1 MSATALSTT
10 PVDQLPLASAPAE
23 SPAMTMV
30 RQAVAAGQSL
40 EVIRELKA
48 MAKEMADEEADRA
61 FKAAFA
67 AFKGEVITVVR
78 GRSVNDGPLKGR
90 KYAELHSFV
99 DAATPALSKHGLS
112 ASWETTRDEKDW
124 IEVTCIIEHAL
135 GGRKRVSL
143 GGPPDT
149 GGAKN
154 ILQARI
160 STVTYLERAT
170 FKMACGLAEQG
181 QDDDGAGGQPDGG
194 RISPDQLAT
203 IRDLIE
209 KTDSDIALFCQTFKI
224 EALPDLRPVDFDPAV
239 RSLNIKLARK
249 LSEAQNA

>member
-1 MSATALSTT
+1 MNAVEKLQ
-10 PVDQLPLASAPAE
+10 PVETLPYASAPAE
-23 SPAMTMV
+23 SPAMAMV

-78 GRSVNDGPLKGR
+78 TRSVNEGPLRGR
-90 KYAELHSFV
+90 KYAELHAFV

-124 IEVTCIIEHAL
+124 IEVTCIVEHAL

-181 QDDDGAGGQPDGG
+181 QDDDGAGGSSGDVITAEQV
-194 RISPDQLAT
+194 AV
-203 IRDLIE
+203 IRGLLDE
-209 KTDSDIALFCQTFKI
+209 TNSDTAKFCQVMKVDG
-224 EALPDLRPVDFDPAV
+224 LPSIPAGKFNDAV
-239 RSLNIKLARK
+239 AKLNAKKARDAK
-249 LSEAQNA
+249 

>member
-1 MSATALSTT
+1 MSQAMEIQS
-10 PVDQLPLASAPAE
+10 VDKLPLASAPAE

-78 GRSVNDGPLKGR
+78 NRSVNDGPLRGR

-135 GGRKRVSL
+135 GGHKRVSL

-181 QDDDGAGGQPDGG
+181 DDDDGASGSNGEVIDAE
-194 RISPDQLAT
+194 QLAT
-203 IRDLIE
+203 IRTLLDD
-209 KTDSDIALFCQTFKI
+209 TNSDTAKFCQVMKVDNLPSIPASKFK
-224 EALPDLRPVDFDPAV
+224 DAV
-239 RSLNIKLARK
+239 AKLNAKKARA
-249 LSEAQNA
+249 AQ

>member
-1 MSATALSTT
+1 MNAQAQQIVAT
-10 PVDQLPLASAPAE
+10 PVDQLPLASAPTE

-30 RQAVAAGQSL
+30 REAVAAGQPL

-48 MAKEMADEEADRA
+48 LAKEMAEEEADRA

-78 GRSVNDGPLKGR
+78 AKLVNDGPLKGR

-99 DAATPALSKHGLS
+99 DAATPALSRHGLS

-124 IEVTCIIEHAL
+124 IEVTCIIEHAM

-181 QDDDGAGGQPDGG
+181 QDDDGAGGSSGEVINAEQVAVLRALLDET
-194 RISPDQLAT
+194 S
-203 IRDLIE
+203 
-209 KTDSDIALFCQTFKI
+209 SDTAKFCQVMKVD
-224 EALPDLRPVDFDPAV
+224 ALPSIPASKFNDAV
-239 RSLNIKLARK
+239 AKLNAKKQRV
-249 LSEAQNA
+249 QP